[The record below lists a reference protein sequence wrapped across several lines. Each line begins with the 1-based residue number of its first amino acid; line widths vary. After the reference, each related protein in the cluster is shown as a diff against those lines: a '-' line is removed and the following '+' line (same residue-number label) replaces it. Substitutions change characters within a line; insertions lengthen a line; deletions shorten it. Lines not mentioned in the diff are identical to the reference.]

1 VPGSGQADPGP
12 VRVLYA
18 DAALLV
24 VDKPAGLVC
33 HPAKAGPRSCLVGR
47 LRALAGPVGGIH
59 LVNRL
64 DRETSGLVL
73 VARSAPVARELGR
86 LWEQRQVHK
95 EYVGLVHGHVE
106 ADAGCIDAPL
116 GRDTASRVAIKDCVR
131 ADGAAARTDY
141 TVLART
147 GTAGRPCT
155 VLALVPRTGRKHQ
168 LRIHLAHLGHPLVGD
183 KLYGGCEDDYLA
195 LVEDRLTAAQ
205 RARLVLPHH
214 ALHAR
219 RLVFRWQG
227 RDWDFRRDPVAD
239 WWPVARAG

>member
-1 VPGSGQADPGP
+1 MPGRGVPDPGP
-12 VRVLYA
+12 VRVLHA

-33 HPAKAGPRSCLVGR
+33 HPGKAGPRSCLVGR
-47 LRALAGPVGGIH
+47 LRTLAGPVGTIH

-73 VARSAPVARELGR
+73 VGRNVPAARELGR
-86 LWEQRQVHK
+86 LWEQRRVHK
-95 EYVGLVHGHVE
+95 EYVGLVHGHVA

-116 GRDTASRVAIKDCVR
+116 GRDTTSRVAIKDCVR
-131 ADGAAARTDY
+131 ADGTAARTDY
-141 TVLART
+141 RVLART
-147 GTAGRPCT
+147 RYDGQPCT
-155 VLALVPRTGRKHQ
+155 VVSLVPHTGRKHQ

-205 RARLVLPHH
+205 RARLVLPNH

-219 RLVFRWQG
+219 RLAFHWQG
-227 RDWDFRRDPVAD
+227 RDWDFCRDPAAD
-239 WWPVARAG
+239 WWPAAGTG